1 MYNVQGLKLC
11 PLHIWGTKDVTLGG
25 NDMRVIKLE
34 LIAKVRSDDSS
45 ISLVSDEL
53 RSMLFKELEAMDT
66 EITDAVR
73 QRASSYFPTDYSVFA
88 RTLLDSGGSAAI
100 TELWVVDP
108 TIRWPFGLLTRSA
121 WKLLAP
127 MLAHVVEDAFEARLQ
142 NVSFD
147 IDPKTIKITV
157 LTPTRTWRDPVIL
170 SVLMV
175 ILTSVYWLLVH
186 DWLMAYLS

>member
-1 MYNVQGLKLC
+1 
-11 PLHIWGTKDVTLGG
+11 
-25 NDMRVIKLE
+25 MRMIKME
-34 LIAKVRSDDSS
+34 LIAKVRSDDSN
-45 ISLVSDEL
+45 ISLVSDDL
-53 RSMLFKELEAMDT
+53 RSMLFQELEAMDA

-88 RTLLDSGGSAAI
+88 RTNLDSGGSAAI

-147 IDPKTIKITV
+147 IDPKTIRITV

-170 SVLMV
+170 SVLMIV
-175 ILTSVYWLLVH
+175 LTSVYWLLVH
-186 DWLMAYLS
+186 DWLKTYLM

>member
-1 MYNVQGLKLC
+1 
-11 PLHIWGTKDVTLGG
+11 
-25 NDMRVIKLE
+25 MRVIKLE
-34 LIAKVRSDDSS
+34 LVAKVRSDDNS

-88 RTLLDSGGSAAI
+88 RTLLDSGGSATM

-147 IDPKTIKITV
+147 IDPRTIKITV

-186 DWLMAYLS
+186 DWLMSYLS